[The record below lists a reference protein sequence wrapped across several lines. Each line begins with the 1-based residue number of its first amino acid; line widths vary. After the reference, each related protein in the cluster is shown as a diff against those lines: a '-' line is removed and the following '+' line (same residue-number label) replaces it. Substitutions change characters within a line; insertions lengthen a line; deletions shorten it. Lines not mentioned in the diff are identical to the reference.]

1 MKKVLAFL
9 LTAVLVVSA
18 SVCVAFAAPSA
29 EAQGIIS
36 GIVALDAEKKEVS
49 IKVEKIDAKVEKD
62 FSDVLNTL
70 KKDENDTSLKVVGQ
84 YDLEVDGNPEY
95 PLTVTVDVLGISNSS
110 SVYVMVEQNGEIVTV
125 TPEVKDGKI
134 VFQLKDKADKIAIVT
149 DGKTATNVEKEN
161 GVLSPQTND
170 VSVYVAIAAIIALA
184 ALVLVPKK
192 VKA

>member
-36 GIVALDAEKKEVS
+36 GIVALDAEKEEVS

>member
-36 GIVALDAEKKEVS
+36 GIVALDAEKEEVS

-110 SVYVMVEQNGEIVTV
+110 SVYVMVEQNGVIVTV